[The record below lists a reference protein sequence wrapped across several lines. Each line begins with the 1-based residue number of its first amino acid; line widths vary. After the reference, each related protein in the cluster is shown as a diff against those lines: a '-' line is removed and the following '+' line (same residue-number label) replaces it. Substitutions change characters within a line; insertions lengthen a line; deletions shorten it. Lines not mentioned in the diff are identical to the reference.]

1 MSEDEIPSDVD
12 LSDPYFAEEL
22 GKTGELRQVT
32 SGIKMP
38 FSLHNEP
45 KKGRGGMFRVNFSNS
60 DFWDIFFFFFCGVL
74 VSCQFDNR
82 FILSMIWGVKI

>member
-32 SGIKMP
+32 SGINVP
-38 FSLHNEP
+38 S
-45 KKGRGGMFRVNFSNS
+45 SN
-60 DFWDIFFFFFCGVL
+60 
-74 VSCQFDNR
+74 
-82 FILSMIWGVKI
+82 VKIAVAFFPRVEGNCEVTAVTEKCKNWRRN